1 MKTLVIASVAALALL
16 AAAPSLAQTPPASS
30 DKPAAT
36 STTKPAADKPAKP
49 TADKPAMPAT
59 SAKEHMLTG
68 KVTAFDASA
77 HTLSMGDKVFTLD
90 AKITDTYKVGDK
102 VMVHYTK
109 SGDKRMASAV
119 MAAK

>member
-1 MKTLVIASVAALALL
+1 MKTLVIASLTALALS
-16 AAAPSLAQTPPASS
+16 AGAISFAQTPPAST

-36 STTKPAADKPAKP
+36 AADKPAKPAADKPA
-49 TADKPAMPAT
+49 ADKPAMPKMA
-59 SAKEHMLTG
+59 AKEHMLTG

-77 HTLSMGDKVFTLD
+77 HTLSMGDKVFALD
-90 AKITDTYKVGDK
+90 AKITDTFKVGDK

-109 SGDKRMASAV
+109 SGDKRSASMV